1 MNKCPSIFYSWPNWG
16 RRKAFVEWTR
26 IDLASK
32 PSLTFGG
39 NVNYYKCLSSYSYSA
54 CGNREHR
61 GNIRGNIRSPFNWVS
76 RYILLLTKLKRE
88 LKFGKNVKETQR
100 YYPFTHMYHI
110 WSMMYGSW
118 DIRPNGQ
125 SFFVILGH
133 FWLFYPPNNSKT
145 KIMKI
150 WRKKMHI
157 DIMMNKITR
166 SLMDISNKIKRCKIW
181 LKS

>member
-16 RRKAFVEWTR
+16 RRKAFFEWTR

-76 RYILLLTKLKRE
+76 RYILFLSKLKRGSPFLE
-88 LKFGKNVKETQR
+88 GARRESALCDESQEHLAVTKDEKFCPFVKFEIILLLFCCFLDLLTIKHCR
-100 YYPFTHMYHI
+100 SWSSMINLWIYPRTCQK
-110 WSMMYGSW
+110 YG
-118 DIRPNGQ
+118 
-125 SFFVILGH
+125 IL
-133 FWLFYPPNNSKT
+133 LSARQT
-145 KIMKI
+145 
-150 WRKKMHI
+150 
-157 DIMMNKITR
+157 
-166 SLMDISNKIKRCKIW
+166 SNKFT
-181 LKS
+181 L